1 MSDLDALEDRIGAAM
16 ARIRAA
22 AEAEPEPAGID
33 PETHAVLEARA
44 QTLAQE
50 LASVEAKRAE
60 DVAQLDA
67 LIAELRPLVEES
79 PDA

>member
-22 AEAEPEPAGID
+22 AEAEPDPAGID
-33 PETHAVLEARA
+33 PATHAALEARA
-44 QTLAQE
+44 AHLAQE